1 MVADFTLS
9 VLIPRHQHLVIKVHS
24 MICNNG
30 ASLDHYSWW
39 FLLLLSA
46 LRSHNQL
53 TFQWLSHHESA
64 LMKNN
69 QYLMLSYPLWLL
81 LVDVS
86 GNQQMKR
93 FGSKAKTKKIK
104 HQMST
109 SVEHSNTRDVDIR
122 NTKKSF
128 YSITVV
134 DILRREKNF
143 KITTRFQHL
152 VQLEKIVSLTD

>member
-1 MVADFTLS
+1 
-9 VLIPRHQHLVIKVHS
+9 
-24 MICNNG
+24 
-30 ASLDHYSWW
+30 
-39 FLLLLSA
+39 
-46 LRSHNQL
+46 
-53 TFQWLSHHESA
+53 
-64 LMKNN
+64 
-69 QYLMLSYPLWLL
+69 
-81 LVDVS
+81 
-86 GNQQMKR
+86 
-93 FGSKAKTKKIK
+93 
-104 HQMST
+104 MST